1 MLLECTLD
9 LGALSMP
16 SITLCLIDICLSAL
30 IRYLR
35 YRCKEDMTEIHAK
48 SEPYALFKKL
58 VAEAGLKR
66 KTDGHS
72 YIEGVGYMA
81 HW

>member
-1 MLLECTLD
+1 MSSVRHWLHNCCRSYQVSLSDKDPLRLMLVE
-9 LGALSMP
+9 
-16 SITLCLIDICLSAL
+16 
-30 IRYLR
+30 R

-81 HW
+81 H